1 MLQNSLIYNPA
12 QADTPTPAHKPAKG
26 LVRWLPVCMVVPREL
41 CTYHRVSCTGVPFY
55 KLQDFARLQ
64 ALQHAPFVQF
74 GASAVRQGQTLHLW
88 IWDQQHETRFAQ
100 QHGHTGHFQALA
112 QSLLSRPIAQGVVW
126 LATPTG
132 HEAQLWAGKK
142 LQDSQW
148 FAQPPS
154 AHVWAQRQAQNPEL
168 AALGWPERLP
178 PVHAS
183 AMASRPWSL
192 NLIARQRSA
201 PALNWQQL
209 SNATLVLGAAA
220 LLGWGGWLQGQIHG
234 HQARIQ
240 ANQAQQEAT
249 IGQQVPQQQARAQTL
264 GTVQRIQSVQA
275 LNAQT
280 RTEAV
285 LVEVNRL
292 LSRQGLW
299 VRDLDLN
306 GSTVEAT
313 LIAPPGVTPRLTAIL
328 GVLENS
334 ELFHDAR
341 FVDVVPGAGF
351 KFAWRVEQDT
361 TARPP
366 A

>member
-12 QADTPTPAHKPAKG
+12 QADEAAPAHAPSKG
-26 LVRWLPVCMVVPREL
+26 LSRWLPVSMVVPRDL
-41 CTYHRVSCTGVPFY
+41 CTYHRVSCAGVPFY
-55 KLQDFARLQ
+55 KLQEFARLQ

-100 QHGHTGHFQALA
+100 QHSHIGHFQAIA
-112 QSLLSRPIAQGVVW
+112 QSLFSRPIVQGVVW

-132 HEAQLWAGKK
+132 HEAQLWLGKK

-148 FAQPPS
+148 FAHPPS
-154 AHVWAQRQAQNPEL
+154 AHDWAQRQAQNPEL
-168 AALGWPERLP
+168 APLGWPARLP
-178 PVHAS
+178 PAHAS
-183 AMASRPWSL
+183 VMGSRPWSI
-192 NLIARQRSA
+192 NLITRQRTQ
-201 PALNWQQL
+201 PPLNWTQL
-209 SNATLVLGAAA
+209 SNATLLLGAAA

-240 ANQAQQEAT
+240 ANQAQQEN
-249 IGQQVPQQQARAQTL
+249 IFEQQVPQQQARVQTL
-264 GTVQRIQSVQA
+264 NAVQRIQRIQA

-280 RTEAV
+280 RSEAV

-299 VRDLDLN
+299 VREIDLN

-334 ELFHDAR
+334 ALFHDAR

-361 TARPP
+361 LARPP
-366 A
+366 L